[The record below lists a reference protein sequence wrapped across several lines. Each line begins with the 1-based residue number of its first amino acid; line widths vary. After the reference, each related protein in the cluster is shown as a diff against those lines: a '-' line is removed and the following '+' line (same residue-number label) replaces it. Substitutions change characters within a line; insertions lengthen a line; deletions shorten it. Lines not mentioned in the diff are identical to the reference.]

1 MTSAFLPGPLVSI
14 CASFWQHS
22 SAPDP
27 SCWSPTVSK
36 TGGKLPSPLTQ
47 PLLTPQCQ
55 QCAPSGPHASASLE
69 RGPAKSVPAP
79 LLMPLGWRLAG
90 AVLLTSDSA
99 TAPLSQV
106 SSQTHHPLPSSDPSQ
121 KAGQSSRPIR
131 GQPENPHCRH
141 EQLWRMG
148 GGPLRRAFSGRLS
161 NTAGGQVS
169 QGIFLEDRSPRVSK
183 ALERAS
189 PLIQQF
195 PSQ

>member
-1 MTSAFLPGPLVSI
+1 MMSPSQMDMTFEPMSRLDSWLLPPPHCLPSLPTTALVQAAVTSAFLLGPLVSI

-36 TGGKLPSPLTQ
+36 TGGKLPSPPTQ

-90 AVLLTSDSA
+90 AVLLTYPI
-99 TAPLSQV
+99 AP
-106 SSQTHHPLPSSDPSQ
+106 PL
-121 KAGQSSRPIR
+121 
-131 GQPENPHCRH
+131 
-141 EQLWRMG
+141 L
-148 GGPLRRAFSGRLS
+148 
-161 NTAGGQVS
+161 
-169 QGIFLEDRSPRVSK
+169 
-183 ALERAS
+183 
-189 PLIQQF
+189 
-195 PSQ
+195 